1 MQIIVIVQ
9 KMSDA
14 GTREIFFYCSRNF
27 FAREKSI
34 SMKGLK
40 EPVCTNK
47 EETMVTVLSS
57 YGSRHVVHAEEWE

>member
-14 GTREIFFYCSRNF
+14 GTREIFFYCFRNF

-40 EPVCTNK
+40 KPVCTNK
-47 EETMVTVLSS
+47 ERTTVTVLNS
-57 YGSRHVVHAEEWE
+57 YRLRHVVYAEEWE